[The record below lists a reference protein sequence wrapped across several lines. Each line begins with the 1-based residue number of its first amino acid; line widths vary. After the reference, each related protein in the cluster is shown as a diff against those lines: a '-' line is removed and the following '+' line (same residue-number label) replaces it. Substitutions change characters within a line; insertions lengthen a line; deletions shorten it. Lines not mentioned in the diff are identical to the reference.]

1 MVTAA
6 KALMSIRCLL
16 TGNERKER
24 KMFVF
29 GKASALA
36 AVFVAGMALSGCGE
50 AQSKYGPGVTDKE
63 IRLGTTM
70 PFSGPVSSSSLV
82 GKAMEAYYN
91 KVNDEGG
98 INGRK
103 VRLIAYDDAYNPAKT
118 VEQVRRLV
126 ESDEVLALVSPM
138 GTAMNTAIRPYLNS
152 RKVPQLFVVSG
163 SPKFNDPKHYPWT
176 MGWVPS
182 NSSEGAIYGALVVKN
197 KPNAKIAVLS
207 QNDDFG
213 RDFLNGFKAALGDK
227 ASQIAATEYYE
238 VSDPTV
244 DSRVV
249 SLAASGA
256 DVFFDITQPK
266 FAAQAIRKAAQ
277 LGWKPLQF
285 LISPSSTLATVIEP
299 AGFEN
304 AQGIISSDYTKS
316 ASDPTLKDDPGIK
329 RFESYVAEYL
339 PGVNKNDRFVMNGY
353 CFAQTMVEVLKRADN
368 DLTRENVMKQAE
380 LDCLLPGIFINTSSA
395 NFVAVS
401 QFQLMRFE
409 GDRWVRFGQVID
421 GT

>member
-1 MVTAA
+1 
-6 KALMSIRCLL
+6 
-16 TGNERKER
+16 
-24 KMFVF
+24 MFKKDEHEGGTMF
-29 GKASALA
+29 NICKASGMA
-36 AVFVAGMALSGCGE
+36 AVFVIGMTLSGRAE
-50 AQSKYGPGVTDKE
+50 AQNKYGPGVTDKE

-103 VRLIAYDDAYNPAKT
+103 IRLIAYDDAYNPAKT

-176 MGWVPS
+176 MGWVPG

-227 ASQIAATEYYE
+227 ASQIVATEYYE

-368 DLTRENVMKQAE
+368 DLTRENVMKQATAIHNLE